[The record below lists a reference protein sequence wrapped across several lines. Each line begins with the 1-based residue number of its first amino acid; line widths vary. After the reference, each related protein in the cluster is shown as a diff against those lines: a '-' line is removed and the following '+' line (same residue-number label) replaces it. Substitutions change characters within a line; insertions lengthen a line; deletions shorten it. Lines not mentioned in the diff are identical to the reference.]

1 MATGISILSRLLR
14 CTLHFR
20 DGSIARI
27 TASQHFCPLH
37 PNKQTRQDGLNA
49 TLCASNGHMQCSREH
64 PYSITSSARASNGA
78 GTSSPIVLAAWRLIT
93 SSNLVDCWTGRSAG
107 LAPFRM
113 RPA

>member
-1 MATGISILSRLLR
+1 MDRARQVPMATGISILSRLLR

-49 TLCASNGHMQCSREH
+49 TLCADFVAKVFLHSR
-64 PYSITSSARASNGA
+64 SKFL
-78 GTSSPIVLAAWRLIT
+78 LAVHAT
-93 SSNLVDCWTGRSAG
+93 LV
-107 LAPFRM
+107 
-113 RPA
+113 